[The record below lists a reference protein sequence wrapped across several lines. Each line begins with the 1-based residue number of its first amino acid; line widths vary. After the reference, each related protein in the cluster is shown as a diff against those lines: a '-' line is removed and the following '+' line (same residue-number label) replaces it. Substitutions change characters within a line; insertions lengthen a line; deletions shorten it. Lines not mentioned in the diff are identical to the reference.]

1 MRAHGEEDG
10 FIQSKIGERLS
21 TSPHYHLL
29 ERSLERES
37 VEGGKRVRL
46 KGGGGTMKHR
56 QFSTCCPERFL
67 KQTLFGRII
76 DVVFSA
82 PLRLQS

>member
-1 MRAHGEEDG
+1 MRAHGGEGG

-37 VEGGKRVRL
+37 LEGGKRVRL
-46 KGGGGTMKHR
+46 GGGGRR
-56 QFSTCCPERFL
+56 Q
-67 KQTLFGRII
+67 
-76 DVVFSA
+76 
-82 PLRLQS
+82 